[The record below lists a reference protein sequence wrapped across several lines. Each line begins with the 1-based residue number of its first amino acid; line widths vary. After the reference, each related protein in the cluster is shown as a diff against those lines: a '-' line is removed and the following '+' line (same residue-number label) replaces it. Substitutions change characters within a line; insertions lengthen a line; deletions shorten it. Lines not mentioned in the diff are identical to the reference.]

1 MRVECLQDPFSS
13 GMGWG
18 RCRLPGRRAP
28 SGSQSRGWRPLASWY
43 VLIGNHVRTVFR
55 SKKNQ
60 SPRTTRQGRDWC
72 FSVKGGLGPT
82 QMVPFEVLPRW
93 PFRGLMLLTGRL
105 YSLQGTCGLPRHQLW
120 GASRVLA
127 PGLYRCYAHRVL
139 EVCAERGSRTFCT
152 TVKTSLLFSSWG
164 PCTRISQSCRCIL
177 KTFHMALSG
186 PGTIFS
192 LF

>member
-55 SKKNQ
+55 SKKNR
-60 SPRTTRQGRDWC
+60 SLRTTRQGRDRC

-105 YSLQGTCGLPRHQLW
+105 YVCRAPVAFHGINSGEQATSWPRDFIAATLTGSW
-120 GASRVLA
+120 RSVLNGEA
-127 PGLYRCYAHRVL
+127 
-139 EVCAERGSRTFCT
+139 
-152 TVKTSLLFSSWG
+152 G
-164 PCTRISQSCRCIL
+164 PFVQQ
-177 KTFHMALSG
+177 
-186 PGTIFS
+186 
-192 LF
+192 